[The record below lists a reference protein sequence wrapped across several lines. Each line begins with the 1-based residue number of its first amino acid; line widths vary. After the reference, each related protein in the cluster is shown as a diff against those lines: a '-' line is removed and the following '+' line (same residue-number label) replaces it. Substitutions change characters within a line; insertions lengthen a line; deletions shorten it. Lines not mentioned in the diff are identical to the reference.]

1 MWSAIALFAVEFVG
15 LFSGLSMFAS
25 GYNTLSTALH
35 FTGMVLVG
43 LFVNQVRHRRGGRAP
58 GRPPRARS
66 GRSRADAPPAAMEAG
81 LVQLPVRLLQRAA
94 QRDGGRPGRRLLPVQ
109 VAPVPAAPVTRGSP
123 TARNTSHKH
132 HVYTST
138 SRSAWRPRPVQA
150 SLQHT
155 HPPAGHARR
164 DAVACSTCSR
174 VFHFHCIDPPLPAAE
189 READGWTSCPRRI
202 CEDAWPSRGQRAA
215 PSHALSPPSSRPD
228 HRPTPS
234 RRSPQEED
242 GQCGGCRD
250 PEARGGSG
258 PGSPG
263 PVSATADGHCPS
275 FVVFPL

>member
-1 MWSAIALFAVEFVG
+1 M
-15 LFSGLSMFAS
+15 
-25 GYNTLSTALH
+25 
-35 FTGMVLVG
+35 
-43 LFVNQVRHRRGGRAP
+43 
-58 GRPPRARS
+58 
-66 GRSRADAPPAAMEAG
+66 
-81 LVQLPVRLLQRAA
+81 
-94 QRDGGRPGRRLLPVQ
+94 
-109 VAPVPAAPVTRGSP
+109 
-123 TARNTSHKH
+123 
-132 HVYTST
+132 YTST

-174 VFHFHCIDPPLPAAE
+174 VFHCIDPPLPAAE

-234 RRSPQEED
+234 PQGALKRMGSAED
-242 GQCGGCRD
+242 VEIQKHV
-250 PEARGGSG
+250 EGSG

-275 FVVFPL
+275 FAVFPLVPPDHRAGAGLRVIPGGPVRRAAVAAAGEGRASVQGGGVRGQGRPGADAEVPEEALPSPLPLLFAVFPSRPARSHCVKGGHPASGSPGSYRKYVPERTYFSWDRKLAK